1 MARRTDSASTATSQD
16 YDRFDATV
24 DSIGFVMRR
33 NSTSDW
39 AITDVVT
46 RRYYVLAYAVSG
58 CATYCCPEETFPV
71 SAGELLFF
79 PKGLMHS
86 ATTDTGS
93 PWAFFSTTFELR
105 VGRPEVRKV
114 LRELPFH
121 KAMPNTSELYGLFCE
136 LERLW
141 IGREAGFMLRCRSIL
156 LQVLHMYVRNC
167 CGEVSPVPHARKLAS
182 IVAMLQTNH
191 ERIFSYEEL
200 AKMVELSP
208 SRFKSLFRAYTGR
221 SVVQY
226 QNWLRINR
234 AKDLLL
240 SGEYSV
246 TEAAKNVGFPD
257 VFYFSRLFRKL
268 TGYNPSY
275 FRNQ

>member
-1 MARRTDSASTATSQD
+1 MARRIGSTSTVAPQD
-16 YDRFDATV
+16 GDCFDATI
-24 DSIGFVMRR
+24 DAIGFVMRR
-33 NSTSDW
+33 HSTVDW
-39 AITDVVT
+39 AISDVVT
-46 RRYYVLAYAVSG
+46 RRYHVLAYAVSG
-58 CATYCCPEETFPV
+58 CAAYCCPNQTFRV

-79 PKGLMHS
+79 PKGMVHS
-86 ATTDTGS
+86 AKSDPS
-93 PWAFFSTTFELR
+93 APWTFFSTTFELR
-105 VGRPEVRKV
+105 SEQPRVRKF
-114 LRELPFH
+114 LKELPLH

-141 IGREAGFMLRCRSIL
+141 VSREPGFMLRCRSIL
-156 LQVLHMYVRNC
+156 LQVLHMYVRA
-167 CGEVSPVPHARKLAS
+167 CGGEATPVPHAKKLAS
-182 IVAMLQTNH
+182 VVAMLQTNH
-191 ERIFSYEEL
+191 DRMFSYEEL

-246 TEAAKNVGFPD
+246 TEAAKSVGFPD